1 MREDVSKESPRS
13 HPRESSLIN
22 LMSGWAQQGVQS
34 YFATQRILMDLALR
48 QNSSLMYALKE
59 RLSDPLHSPTHL
71 LTELADEGVSN
82 LVGAHKIFLDL
93 AQRQNQIVMTGVK
106 ERMGDSS
113 AAIAITDL
121 LRRSLDIAIEMQQDF
136 LHIAGKQS
144 HAWIDKAKAGKA
156 LQGDA
161 VIELA
166 REAMEKFVHAEKQL
180 LDAIAEQTAK
190 ATRKTPAGSK
200 GKPRKTELAEL
211 ASHATG
217 AFIEAQ
223 KRLVDVA
230 GRQVDANLK
239 TASRTMDFLKPLEVM
254 PLSDWT
260 REGVKSFVDAQKA
273 LMDAVTKPHN
283 GSTVSGKSRRTP
295 PRPRRTKTRTQAIP
309 V

>member
-1 MREDVSKESPRS
+1 MREDARKESPRN
-13 HPRESSLIN
+13 HPRESSFIN

-34 YFATQRILMDLALR
+34 YFATQRILMDLAMR
-48 QNSSLMYALKE
+48 QNSSLMYSLKE
-59 RLSDPLHSPTHL
+59 RLSDPLHSPTFL

-93 AQRQNQIVMTGVK
+93 AQRQNEIVMNGLK
-106 ERMGDSS
+106 ERLGSS
-113 AAIAITDL
+113 PAVAIADL
-121 LRRSLDIAIEMQQDF
+121 LHRSLDITIEMQQDF

-144 HAWIDKAKAGKA
+144 HAWIDRAKTGKTP
-156 LQGDA
+156 QGDA

-180 LDAIAEQTAK
+180 LEAIGDETAK
-190 ATRKTPAGSK
+190 ATRKTPTGAKAKS
-200 GKPRKTELAEL
+200 RQTELAEL
-211 ASHATG
+211 ASRATES
-217 AFIEAQ
+217 FIEAQ

-239 TASRTMDFLKPLEVM
+239 TASRTMDLLKPLEVM

-260 REGVKSFVDAQKA
+260 REGVKNFVDAQKA
-273 LMDAVTKPHN
+273 LMEAVTKPHN
-283 GSTVSGKSRRTP
+283 GSPVATKSSRKP
-295 PRPRRTKTRTQAIP
+295 PRPRRTRTRPRVIP

>member
-1 MREDVSKESPRS
+1 MREETRKESPRS
-13 HPRESSLIN
+13 HPRESSFIN

-34 YFATQRILMDLALR
+34 YFATQRILMDLAVR
-48 QNSSLMYALKE
+48 QNSSVIHALQE
-59 RLSDPLHSPTHL
+59 RLYDPLHSPTHL

-93 AQRQNQIVMTGVK
+93 AQRQNEIVMTGVK

-113 AAIAITDL
+113 PAIAIADL

-144 HAWIDKAKAGKA
+144 HAWINNAKTGKP

-166 REAMEKFVHAEKQL
+166 REAMEKFVNAEKQL
-180 LDAIAEQTAK
+180 LDAIADETAK
-190 ATRKTPAGSK
+190 ATRKTPNGAK
-200 GKPRKTELAEL
+200 GKSKKTELAEL
-211 ASHATG
+211 ASRATES
-217 AFIEAQ
+217 FIEAQ

-230 GRQVDANLK
+230 GRQVDTNLK
-239 TASRTMDFLKPLEVM
+239 TASRTMDLLKPLEVM

-260 REGVKSFVDAQKA
+260 REGVRNFVDAQKA

-283 GSTVSGKSRRTP
+283 GSAVAGKSHRTP
-295 PRPRRTKTRTQAIP
+295 LRSRRTKTRPQAIP